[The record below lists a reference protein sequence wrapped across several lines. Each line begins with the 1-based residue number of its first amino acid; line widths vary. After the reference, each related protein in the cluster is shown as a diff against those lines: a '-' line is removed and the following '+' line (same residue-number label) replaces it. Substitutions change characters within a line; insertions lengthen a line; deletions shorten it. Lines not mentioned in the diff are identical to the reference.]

1 MTTIAAVGTA
11 AQPPPGALIAV
22 VLIVFA
28 GYLVFGV
35 TWFGAS
41 PITIPVLAQVFPLT
55 FVLPLAALLDLS
67 SALALGFQT
76 RRDANTRELLALLP
90 FTLAGLTLGVTLLVN
105 LPARAAL
112 LALGLFGCA
121 YALHLMVRP
130 DRVRQIGR
138 IWAVPAGL
146 VGGVTGALFGMGGP
160 PYVMYISGRVAEPAG
175 RRATIAQMVTANV
188 GLRVAA
194 FAVAGLFASRALWIA
209 VALLL
214 PVTWLGLWAGHR
226 VHVRVAPATTA
237 RIIGAALLI
246 TGLALIL
253 RAR

>member
-1 MTTIAAVGTA
+1 MPDRGREM
-11 AQPPPGALIAV
+11 ALIDGLGAASPQPAALMAV
-22 VLIVFA
+22 ALVVFL

-35 TWFGAS
+35 TGFGAS

-67 SALALGFQT
+67 SALALGLHT

-112 LALGLFGCA
+112 LALGGFGCA
-121 YALHLMVRP
+121 YAILLMLRP
-130 DRVRQIGR
+130 NRVRVLGR

-160 PYVMYISGRVAEPAG
+160 PYVMYIDRKSV
-175 RRATIAQMVTANV
+175 V
-188 GLRVAA
+188 
-194 FAVAGLFASRALWIA
+194 
-209 VALLL
+209 
-214 PVTWLGLWAGHR
+214 
-226 VHVRVAPATTA
+226 
-237 RIIGAALLI
+237 
-246 TGLALIL
+246 
-253 RAR
+253 